1 MLTISGVS
9 CAFGDVTALD
19 NLNLRV
25 EPDEIV
31 CLLGP
36 SGCGKTTLLR
46 IVAGLI
52 TDFRG
57 SVYIAGEDLRAVP
70 VHERGF
76 GLMFQDYALFPHLT
90 VSDNIAYGLHRRR
103 LSTSAIAERVGQ
115 MLLRV
120 GLDGFGDRDVSTLS
134 GGEQQRVALARSLAP
149 NPRFLML
156 DEPLGSLD
164 ALLRDQLAL
173 ELRSI
178 IKSAGL
184 SAIHV
189 THDHR
194 EAYAIADRIAVM
206 DEGAIAQLAE
216 PMRLYHHPANE
227 TVARFLGF
235 SNIFRFDE
243 NEFTAELRGAS
254 ERVPA
259 ADDRFLIHPEGVHLG
274 KCPDRPAISTE
285 GVVESVVF
293 RGDHREIHLA
303 LPERMRLTCKSAD
316 ANLAAGNRVSLH
328 VALDAIRHFG

>member
-1 MLTISGVS
+1 MLTVSGVS
-9 CAFGDVTALD
+9 CAFDDVAALD
-19 NLNLRV
+19 NLDLRV
-25 EPDEIV
+25 EQDEIV

-57 SVYIAGEDLRAVP
+57 EILFDGEDLRAIP

-76 GLMFQDYALFPHLT
+76 GLMFQDYALFPHMT
-90 VSDNIAYGLHRRR
+90 VTNNIAYGLRRRR
-103 LSTSAIAERVGQ
+103 LAKSKVDERVGQ
-115 MLLRV
+115 MLQRV
-120 GLDGFGDRDVSTLS
+120 GLEGFGDRDVSTLS

-184 SAIHV
+184 SAIYV

-206 DEGAIAQLAE
+206 ENGAIAQAAK
-216 PMRLYHHPANE
+216 PMQLYRHPVSE
-227 TVARFLGF
+227 GVARFLGF
-235 SNIFRFDE
+235 ANIFRFDE
-243 NEFTAELRGAS
+243 NTFTVKLRDAS
-254 ERVPA
+254 ERYSKR
-259 ADDRFLIHPEGVHLG
+259 DQKFLIHPEGVHLG
-274 KCPDRPAISTE
+274 NHPDRPAVTAE
-285 GVVESVVF
+285 GEVESVVF
-293 RGDHREIHLA
+293 RGDHREIRLLLA
-303 LPERMRLTCKSAD
+303 EGMRLTCRSPD
-316 ANLAAGNRVSLH
+316 VSLAAGSKTNVF
-328 VALDAIRHFG
+328 VTPDAIRLFN

>member
-1 MLTISGVS
+1 MLTISGLS
-9 CAFGDVTALD
+9 CAFGDITALD

-25 EPDEIV
+25 ERDEIV

-57 SVYIAGEDLRAVP
+57 EISFGGEDLRAVP
-70 VHERGF
+70 AHERGF
-76 GLMFQDYALFPHLT
+76 GLMFQDYALFPHMT
-90 VSDNIAYGLHRRR
+90 VSENIAYGLRRRR
-103 LSTSAIAERVGQ
+103 LPKSKVAESVAE

-120 GLDGFGDRDVSTLS
+120 GLEGFGDRDVSSLS

-184 SAIHV
+184 SAIYV

-206 DEGAIAQLAE
+206 GDGVVAQLAK
-216 PMRLYHHPANE
+216 PMELYQRPANDG
-227 TVARFLGF
+227 VARFLGF

-243 NEFTAELRGAS
+243 NDFTAELCGAS
-254 ERVPA
+254 ERAPA
-259 ADDRFLIHPEGVHLG
+259 TDQKFLIHPEGVYLG
-274 KCPDRPAISTE
+274 NCPDRPAISTE

-293 RGDHREIHLA
+293 RGDHREVHLA
-303 LPERMRLTCKSAD
+303 LAGGMRLTCKSVD
-316 ANLAAGNRVSLH
+316 ASLAARTRVAVH
-328 VALDAIRHFG
+328 VTLDAIRRFE

>member
-19 NLNLRV
+19 NLDLRV
-25 EPDEIV
+25 EQDEIV

-52 TDFRG
+52 TDFHG
-57 SVYIAGEDLRAVP
+57 EISFGGEDLRAVP

-76 GLMFQDYALFPHLT
+76 GLMFQDYALFPHMT
-90 VSDNIAYGLHRRR
+90 VADNIAYGLRRR
-103 LSTSAIAERVGQ
+103 RHSKTEVAERVGR

-120 GLDGFGDRDVSTLS
+120 GLESFEDRDVSTLS

-184 SAIHV
+184 SAIYV

-206 DEGAIAQLAE
+206 SDGAVAQLAN
-216 PMRLYHHPANE
+216 PTQLYHHPASE
-227 TVARFLGF
+227 SVARFLGF

-243 NEFTAELRGAS
+243 NDFTAELRGAI

-259 ADDRFLIHPEGVHLG
+259 TDQKFLIHPEGVHLG
-274 KCPDRPAISTE
+274 DCPDRPAISTE

-293 RGDHREIHLA
+293 RGDHREVHLA
-303 LPERMRLTCKSAD
+303 LARGMRLTCKSID
-316 ANLAAGNRVSLH
+316 AGLAARSRVAIH
-328 VALDAIRHFG
+328 VTLDAIRLFD